1 MILYK
6 YVVNICLIRARF
18 CRNGIPL
25 TLYYTGRYLY
35 HKLSRESIVRV
46 TGSETF
52 FMAQQAQLRMPTG
65 ISSLD
70 PIIDGGVP
78 MGSVILL
85 LGDVGGG
92 NYEFVYS
99 SIVNTLNAVS
109 PAADAGAHH
118 TPQINYTTFTR
129 TSEDVKQEIS
139 KSFPMEDAAKLK
151 EKIRFDDLSEI
162 YFENSVVPDDWY
174 SHGDIIKRLQKRAD
188 HAGILAQLSTTL
200 NKAEPNSLIVIDSIT
215 DIATQCTSS
224 HLWQNLT
231 GLLRG
236 LQRISKQRNLTV
248 YLLLT
253 RGILKEVEEREIAD
267 IVDAVL
273 LFRWEE
279 STGARRQRVMYFEKF
294 RGVMTHL
301 EERDLVKFAVRI
313 SKSGGFEVSNIRVV
327 I

>member
-1 MILYK
+1 
-6 YVVNICLIRARF
+6 
-18 CRNGIPL
+18 
-25 TLYYTGRYLY
+25 
-35 HKLSRESIVRV
+35 
-46 TGSETF
+46 
-52 FMAQQAQLRMPTG
+52 MAQQAQQKMPTG

-85 LGDVGGG
+85 LGDIGGG

-99 SIVNTLNAVS
+99 SIVNTLNSVS
-109 PAADAGAHH
+109 PVADTGAHH

-129 TSEDVKQEIS
+129 TSDDVKQEIA
-139 KSFPMEDAAKLK
+139 KSFPMEDATKLK

-174 SHGDIIKRLQKRAD
+174 SHGDIITRLQKRAD
-188 HAGILAQLSTTL
+188 HAGVLAQLSTSL
-200 NKAEPNSLIVIDSIT
+200 NTAEPNSLIVIDSIT
-215 DIATQCTSS
+215 DIATQCTSP
-224 HLWQNLT
+224 HLWHNLT

-253 RGILKEVEEREIAD
+253 RGILKEEEEREIAD

-279 STGARRQRVMYFEKF
+279 SSGARRQRVMYFEKF